1 MANILEVINNVNIVQ
16 TVPLGE
22 GIHIIIACCAIL
34 GVVKIYKVINKDN
47 DDPE

>member
-1 MANILEVINNVNIVQ
+1 MAIFLEIINVNIVQ

-22 GIHIIIACCAIL
+22 GLHVIIACCAIL
-34 GVVKIYKVINKDN
+34 GLVKIYKVINKNN